1 MYCQIVHR
9 TKLCPL
15 HHLGLRNFAS
25 TKSAHGSPWK
35 ISSARGDSAMAPRHF
50 LRHLMARER
59 PLRDRTG
66 SRAGARKRGP
76 ALQGLEENEPEESW
90 LGECFED
97 QRWA

>member
-1 MYCQIVHR
+1 MEVLGR
-9 TKLCPL
+9 SAVPW
-15 HHLGLRNFAS
+15 HLGTSYGNF
-25 TKSAHGSPWK
+25 
-35 ISSARGDSAMAPRHF
+35 
-50 LRHLMARER
+50 LMARER

-97 QRWA
+97 QTWAKWVNFQEGRM